1 MAQKKCQVCKADV
14 APGTLPEI
22 SGQEGS
28 LAVTVHH
35 LPVLV
40 CPNGH
45 RLFANPDFPLQLL
58 DRLVERDA
66 ATLPASTSKGL
77 LIKHYHCASCG
88 KRLADAP
95 DQQHTFHL
103 DVELPEVAP
112 FDVELTMPVHRC
124 PSCGHE
130 QVHSLKEVRSRAP
143 AALAHAFKGAA
154 IAAPA

>member
-1 MAQKKCQVCKADV
+1 MAQRKCHVCKAEV

-22 SGQEGS
+22 SGHEGS

-35 LPVLV
+35 LPVLE

-45 RLFANPDFPLQLL
+45 RLFANPDFPLLLL
-58 DRLVERDA
+58 DRLVEQDA
-66 ATLPASTSKGL
+66 AKLPASTAKGL
-77 LIKHYHCASCG
+77 LIKHHHCASCG
-88 KRLADAP
+88 QRLADSP
-95 DQQHTFHL
+95 DRQRTFHV

-124 PSCGHE
+124 QACGHE
-130 QVHSLKEVRSRAP
+130 QVHSLKEVRSRTP